1 MPHILEALI
10 VSKEEKTD
18 DDIKSQVGARHAFV
32 TLGSIRKGRNISLM
46 TKLNWDKYKPNP
58 PLLVRLTD
66 REQLSRV
73 YIKFSEYDG
82 PRIY

>member
-1 MPHILEALI
+1 MHSSHL
-10 VSKEEKTD
+10 D
-18 DDIKSQVGARHAFV
+18 QF
-32 TLGSIRKGRNISLM
+32 GRADC
-46 TKLNWDKYKPNP
+46 DKYKPNP